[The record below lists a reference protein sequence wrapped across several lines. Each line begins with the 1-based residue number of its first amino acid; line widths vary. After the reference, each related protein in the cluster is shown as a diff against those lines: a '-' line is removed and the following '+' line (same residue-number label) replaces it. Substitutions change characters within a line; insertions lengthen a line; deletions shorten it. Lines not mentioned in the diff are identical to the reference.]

1 MREFIRYNWVWV
13 LLVLV
18 AFGFLLLILLT
29 TETKEVDGVVYE
41 HVVTANGHG
50 QNRYVTIIKTD
61 DGYIEEERGLKLYTT
76 PVGSR
81 VTIEV
86 TRTKKSRD

>member
-1 MREFIRYNWVWV
+1 MKEFLKENW
-13 LLVLV
+13 
-18 AFGFLLLILLT
+18 GLLLIVGLFTTFILLISLT
-29 TETKEVDGVVYE
+29 TETREVGGVVYE

-50 QNRYVTIIKTD
+50 HNRYVTIVKTD
-61 DGYIEEERGLKLYTT
+61 DGFIEEERGLKLYTT

-86 TRTKKSRD
+86 TRQKK

>member
-1 MREFIRYNWVWV
+1 MREFIKESWGWV
-13 LLVLV
+13 LLTLV
-18 AFGFLLLILLT
+18 AVGFLLLILLT
-29 TETKEVDGVVYE
+29 TERREVGGVVYE

-50 QNRYVTIIKTD
+50 QNRYVTIVKTD

-86 TRTKKSRD
+86 TRSKK